1 MKIIKRISD
10 NVVLYSGDTLVMTGN
25 DARNND
31 WVDTNTTTKNS
42 TITEAILPEDW
53 VGGAY
58 TFDGSVWAQTPEFI
72 ASLVIL
78 AEAKRIQKV
87 PQSVKMR
94 QARLALHQV
103 GKLETVEQNIQL
115 LDKPAQ
121 IEWEFAETV
130 ERSSPLVTKLSELL
144 NMSTAEVD
152 QLFISACT
160 L

>member
-1 MKIIKRISD
+1 MNYAIVDSGTVTNIAEASPEFAASQGWID
-10 NVVLYSGDTLVMTGN
+10 ATGAAIGDT
-25 DARNND
+25 
-31 WVDTNTTTKNS
+31 W
-42 TITEAILPEDW
+42 
-53 VGGAY
+53 
-58 TFDGSVWAQTPEFI
+58 DGSKFVPKVV
-72 ASLVIL
+72 VI
-78 AEAKRIQKV
+78 IITI

-94 QARLALHQV
+94 QARLALHQA

-152 QLFISACT
+152 QLFISAST